1 MFFRRA
7 SITLAAM
14 LARVEFTSVAKA
26 ATVSAYWDDVAFNYV
41 QQTNS
46 APAASRMLAI
56 MHAAMYDA
64 WTAYD
69 PIAAPSR
76 ANGILKRPPEENT
89 DSNKIEAI
97 SFAAHKALVDLFP
110 SMTADIDD
118 ALTRLGY
125 DLEDANTADTST
137 PAGIGNVAA
146 DAVITLRYCG
156 NQLNDGPNRRDSYSQ
171 YSVVNNSAS
180 SDDNPDSWRPLRTFD
195 GTPAVQQASADSV
208 NQ

>member
-1 MFFRRA
+1 MFLHRA
-7 SITLAAM
+7 AITLAAA
-14 LARVEFTSVAKA
+14 LAWLEFSSVARA

-46 APAASRMLAI
+46 APVAARMLAI

-69 PIAAPSR
+69 PIAAPKR
-76 ANGILKRPPEENT
+76 ANGILKRPPEEIT
-89 DSNKIEAI
+89 DSNRIEAI

-110 SMTADIDD
+110 SMAASIDD
-118 ALTRLGY
+118 ALTQLGY
-125 DLEDANTADTST
+125 DLEDANSGDTST

-146 DAVITLRYCG
+146 DAVVALRYCG
-156 NQLNDGPNRRDSYSQ
+156 NQLGDGPNPSNPYGHYSL
-171 YSVVNNSAS
+171 VNNSDS
-180 SDDNPDSWRPLRTFD
+180 SDNPSSWRPLRTFD
-195 GTPAVQQASADSV
+195 GDPVVQQASAESV

>member
-1 MFFRRA
+1 MGVQMLVRRA
-7 SITLAAM
+7 AISLAAM
-14 LARVEFTSVAKA
+14 LAWLELTSVATA
-26 ATVSAYWDDVAFNYV
+26 ATVSAYWDEVASNYV

-46 APAASRMLAI
+46 APVAARMLAI

-69 PIAAPSR
+69 PIAAPTR

-110 SMTADIDD
+110 SMAADIDD
-118 ALTRLGY
+118 ALARLGY
-125 DLEDANTADTST
+125 DLEDANSADTST

-146 DAVITLRYCG
+146 DAVATVQYCG
-156 NQLNDGPNRRDSYSQ
+156 NQFTGGNRRNSYGNYSLVNDSD
-171 YSVVNNSAS
+171 S
-180 SDDNPDSWRPLRTFD
+180 SDNPDSWRPLR
-195 GTPAVQQASADSV
+195 TPAVQQASADSV
-208 NQ
+208 NP

>member
-1 MFFRRA
+1 
-7 SITLAAM
+7 
-14 LARVEFTSVAKA
+14 
-26 ATVSAYWDDVAFNYV
+26 
-41 QQTNS
+41 
-46 APAASRMLAI
+46 MLAI

-69 PIAAPSR
+69 PIAAPTR

-110 SMTADIDD
+110 SMAADIDD
-118 ALTRLGY
+118 ALIRLGY
-125 DLEDANTADTST
+125 DLEDANSADTST

-146 DAVITLRYCG
+146 DAVAALRYCG
-156 NQLNDGPNRRDSYSQ
+156 NQLTAGPNRDSYSH
-171 YSVVNNSAS
+171 YSLVDNSDS
-180 SDDNPDSWRPLRTFD
+180 SDNPDSWRPLRTFD
-195 GTPAVQQASADSV
+195 GAPVVQQASADSV